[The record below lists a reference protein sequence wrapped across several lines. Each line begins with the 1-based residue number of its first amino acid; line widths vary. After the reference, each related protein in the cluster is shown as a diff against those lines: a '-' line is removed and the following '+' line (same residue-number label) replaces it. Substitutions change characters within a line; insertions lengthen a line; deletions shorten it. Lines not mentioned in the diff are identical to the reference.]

1 LAVPGYL
8 WHGWLAA
15 GGVQRLVEH
24 PQESMSVK
32 ADRVYL
38 DCLSTGQGCQSRRQF
53 LSRRHLGVVDQN
65 RNDSN
70 VVSAQGGLHLEPYEV
85 GWVINAS
92 RSLGIGDRQPLGSDQ
107 GEKNL
112 A

>member
-1 LAVPGYL
+1 
-8 WHGWLAA
+8 
-15 GGVQRLVEH
+15 
-24 PQESMSVK
+24 MSVK

-38 DCLSTGQGCQSRRQF
+38 DCLSTGQGRQSRRQF
-53 LSRRHLGVVDQN
+53 LSRGHLGVVDQN

-70 VVSAQGGLHLEPYEV
+70 VVSTQGGLNLEPYEV

-107 GEKNL
+107 GEKHL

>member
-1 LAVPGYL
+1 
-8 WHGWLAA
+8 
-15 GGVQRLVEH
+15 
-24 PQESMSVK
+24 MSVK

-38 DCLSTGQGCQSRRQF
+38 DCLSTGQGRQSRRQF
-53 LSRRHLGVVDQN
+53 LSGGHLGVVDQN

-70 VVSAQGGLHLEPYEV
+70 IVSTQRGLDLEPYEV

-92 RSLGIGDRQPLGSDQ
+92 PSPCVGDRQPLGSDQ
-107 GEKNL
+107 GKKHL

>member
-1 LAVPGYL
+1 
-8 WHGWLAA
+8 
-15 GGVQRLVEH
+15 
-24 PQESMSVK
+24 MSVK

-38 DCLSTGQGCQSRRQF
+38 NCLSTGQGRQSRRQF
-53 LSRRHLGVVDQN
+53 LSRGHLGVVDQN

-70 VVSAQGGLHLEPYEV
+70 VVSTQGGLNLEPYEV

-92 RSLGIGDRQPLGSDQ
+92 RSLCIGDRQPLGPDQ
-107 GEKNL
+107 GQEHL